1 MNIRVKRTYIK
12 TVKERYCKSTKKEKT
27 LILNELCQITGYTRK
42 HAIKLLGEQTCDN
55 IINIRSK
62 RPGPNR
68 KYSDKAR
75 AKLKELWLLM
85 GRPCSVNLKQALPL
99 WLPYDLDTDEET
111 KRQLLAMGVSTI
123 ERSLKEHKQNKRKGI
138 SSTIPSS
145 FKSQIP
151 LKLCKDRDKK
161 TVGYFEA
168 DTVAHCGDSLS
179 GKFIRSLTMTD
190 LYSGW
195 TENRACPDNTAV
207 SIEVGIR
214 DVEKNLPFKLVGFS
228 SDNGTEF
235 LNSTVQDYL
244 LHREKPLD
252 VSRGRP
258 YKKNDNAHVEQKNF
272 THVRNLFGYERFEGE
287 KIVEMMNGIYLL
299 SNQLKNY
306 YTPCLKL
313 KKKERIGSKIVKK
326 YDDPKT
332 PYQRIIESDQIS
344 IREKAILE
352 TIKSRLNPFHLQ
364 RSLEEKLKL
373 FFRYIEIIREE
384 IRLVA

>member
-1 MNIRVKRTYIK
+1 MNIGVKRTYIK
-12 TVKERYCKSTKKEKT
+12 TVKERYFNSSKKEKT
-27 LILNELCQITGYTRK
+27 LILNELCHVTGYTRK
-42 HAIKLLGEQTCDN
+42 HAIKLLGAEHGDN
-55 IINIRSK
+55 LIMIRPK
-62 RPGPNR
+62 RPGPPR
-68 KYSDKAR
+68 KYSNKAR
-75 AKLKELWLLM
+75 ERLKDLWLLM

-99 WLPYDLDTDEET
+99 WLPYDLDTDEEI

-123 ERSLKEHKQNKRKGI
+123 ERSLKEHKQNKLKGM
-138 SSTIPSS
+138 SSTTPSS

-151 LKLCKDRDKK
+151 LKLCKDEDKK

-168 DTVAHCGDSLS
+168 DTVAHCGNSLA

-190 LYSGW
+190 LCTGW
-195 TENRACPDNTAV
+195 TENRACPDNTSI
-207 SIEVGIR
+207 SIEIAIR
-214 DVEKNLPFKLVGFS
+214 DIEKNLPFKLVGFS

-244 LHREKPLD
+244 LHRQKPLD

-272 THVRNLFGYERFEGE
+272 THVRNLFGYQRFEGV
-287 KIVEMMNGIYLL
+287 KAVEMMNEIYVL

-326 YDDPKT
+326 YDAPKT
-332 PYQRIIESDQIS
+332 PYQRIIDSEQIS
-344 IREKAILE
+344 IGEKAVME
-352 TIKSRLNPFHLQ
+352 TVKSRLNPFDIQ
-364 RSLEEKLKL
+364 KRLEEKLRL
-373 FFRYIEIIREE
+373 FFRFIDINRDELK
-384 IRLVA
+384 LVA